1 MSRGGARQ
9 GAGRKSTWASGC
21 SRDDTIPIRV
31 PKYLKDKVW
40 DYAHRLDIGEDLES
54 VVKLLN
60 EENEQLRQ
68 QIEKMRT
75 GKQISSGLPDE
86 QLSLFDSSSTLPDRQ
101 VLSELRDRS
110 LSLLGVGVQS
120 KMYKSAKKA
129 FDYFINSLFE

>member
-1 MSRGGARQ
+1 MSRGGVRQ

-40 DYAHRLDIGEDLES
+40 DYAHRLDAGEDLES
-54 VVKLLN
+54 VVKSLI

-68 QIEKMRT
+68 EIEKMRP
-75 GKQISSGLPDE
+75 SYE
-86 QLSLFDSSSTLPDRQ
+86 QLSLFGSSSTLPDRQ
-101 VLSELRDRS
+101 VLSKLRDRS

-120 KMYKSAKKA
+120 KAYKSANKA
-129 FDYFINSLFE
+129 FDYFINSLYE